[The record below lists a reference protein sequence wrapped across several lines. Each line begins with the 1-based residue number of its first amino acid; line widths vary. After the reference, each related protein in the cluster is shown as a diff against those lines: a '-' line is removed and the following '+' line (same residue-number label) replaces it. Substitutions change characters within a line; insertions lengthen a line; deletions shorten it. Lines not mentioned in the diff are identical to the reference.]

1 LGYLSL
7 IGNVNLEGI
16 FSKLAVNVLPPILF
30 GQVLQ
35 LSKGVRVAVVKHK
48 KKFKHVQ
55 VYTLVYIVYMI
66 FCEVFEEEKV
76 SKVEQLLL
84 MVFVKLGLLLFFMVL
99 AWYTLKAL
107 FPQKPKLW

>member
-1 LGYLSL
+1 
-7 IGNVNLEGI
+7 
-16 FSKLAVNVLPPILF
+16 
-30 GQVLQ
+30 
-35 LSKGVRVAVVKHK
+35 
-48 KKFKHVQ
+48 
-55 VYTLVYIVYMI
+55 MI